1 MVETEARVNI
11 YEKNIEPRLFFT
23 LTLKYVDESKSFAFT
38 IQTPNPVWSYLFLR
52 FLQKNFGNFCDLCLR
67 LLLVI
72 MIIIV

>member
-52 FLQKNFGNFCDLCLR
+52 FLQKILEIF
-67 LLLVI
+67 VI
-72 MIIIV
+72 FVLGCY